1 MAQHK
6 SPDDVRHDFEEVV
19 NMTPKQLENW
29 LETDESKAV
38 GWGGE
43 GGESIGHES
52 GRRIVAIKR
61 KRTYDL
67 DEDDLTHMRKVAGYV
82 RRHRRTT
89 ASPRVGS
96 RASSSL
102 GRRSCRWRERSTVV
116 SAAARS
122 APTPDREPELAGS
135 LIGARAFAVV
145 MGGPLVL
152 LVAAVASAACQF
164 ARAQP
169 PLVAAA
175 TSGRGR
181 RGDCRLRVALFDRR

>member
-82 RRHRRTT
+82 RRHI
-89 ASPRVGS
+89 AQ
-96 RASSSL
+96 
-102 GRRSCRWRERSTVV
+102 
-116 SAAARS
+116 
-122 APTPDREPELAGS
+122 
-135 LIGARAFAVV
+135 
-145 MGGPLVL
+145 GGPDEDKEHSKTRYSLMNWGHD
-152 LVAAVASAACQF
+152 
-164 ARAQP
+164 
-169 PLVAAA
+169 PLKQN
-175 TSGRGR
+175 
-181 RGDCRLRVALFDRR
+181 